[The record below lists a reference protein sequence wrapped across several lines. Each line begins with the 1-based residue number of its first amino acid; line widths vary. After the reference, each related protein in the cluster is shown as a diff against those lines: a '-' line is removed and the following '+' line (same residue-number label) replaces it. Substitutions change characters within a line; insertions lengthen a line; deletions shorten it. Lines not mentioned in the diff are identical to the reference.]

1 MEIVVNFNRRTNV
14 LTKQIKMN
22 KKVYE
27 TSTVYT
33 LKEMVEYKE
42 KSTVSKIIT
51 RNDKGNLTLFAF
63 DAGQNLSEH
72 SAPFDAIVQILEGT
86 GHIIIDKKEYVVN
99 EGQIIIMPAN
109 VPHAVEAHDRF
120 KMLLTM
126 IKA

>member
-1 MEIVVNFNRRTNV
+1 MEIAGNFNRRANA

-63 DAGQNLSEH
+63 DSGQNLSEH